1 MSEIQDNLETTKCP
15 NCLCDGMELFH
26 SMENVPVHSVM
37 NIYTKQDA
45 LDFPTGKIELKF
57 CPSCGFISNRAFEQ
71 KLMGYSEDCQEAQ
84 DYSST
89 FRNWLEGTTQKFI
102 DKYDVHGKKIIEIG
116 CGKGEF
122 LNQICRMGG
131 NSGIGVDPAYTDN
144 GESENVNT
152 EFIADYY
159 SEKYANLKGDVICCR
174 MTLEHIPNPHEF
186 MNIVK
191 RSLEGAKDTLIYFQV
206 PNADII
212 LKNCLFEDIYYE
224 HCSYFSAHSLQHL
237 FEKCG
242 FEVLNVRS
250 EYDQQ
255 YLVIEAKHTSREVT
269 ATPWADE
276 SKIQAAQLVKGFQR
290 AYDKTMSPW
299 KQLMKDQVTNPKK
312 IVVWGSGS
320 KGVSFLT
327 RLKIFSEIEYVVDIN
342 PHRQKTYMAGTGQ
355 LVVAPSFLKEYKPDL
370 VVIMNPIYKNEIA
383 KDLNSLGLNP
393 EIKTLGMNDG

>member
-1 MSEIQDNLETTKCP
+1 MSETQDHIESAKCP
-15 NCLCDGMELFH
+15 NCLTDGMELFH
-26 SMENVPVHSVM
+26 TMENVPVHSVM

-45 LDFPTGKIELKF
+45 LNFPKGRIELKF
-57 CPSCGFISNRAFEQ
+57 CPSCGFISNRAFDQ

-84 DYSST
+84 DYSGT
-89 FRNWLEGTTQKFI
+89 FRNWLSKTTQNFI

-152 EFIADYY
+152 EFIPDYY
-159 SEKYANLKGDVICCR
+159 SEKYAYLKGDVICCR
-174 MTLEHIPNPHEF
+174 MTLEHIPKPYEF
-186 MNIVK
+186 MQIVK

-206 PNADII
+206 PNAEII

-224 HCSYFSAHSLQHL
+224 HCSYFSAHSLRYL
-237 FEKCG
+237 FEKSG
-242 FEVLNVRS
+242 FEVLDVRT

-255 YLVIEAKHTSREVT
+255 YLIIEAKHTSKEVT
-269 ATPWADE
+269 PTLWAE
-276 SKIQAAQLVKGFQR
+276 ETKLQAAQLVKGFQN
-290 AYDKTMSPW
+290 AYANTMSPW
-299 KQLMKDQVTNPKK
+299 KQLIKDQGANPKK
-312 IVVWGSGS
+312 IVIWGSGS

-327 RLKIFSEIEYVVDIN
+327 RLNIFSEIEYVVDIN

-370 VVIMNPIYKNEIA
+370 VVIMNPIYKEEIV
-383 KDLNSLGLNP
+383 KDLDSMGLKP
-393 EIKTLGMNDG
+393 EIRTLGITES